1 VKPTIQDTALEPMF
15 SRRFLYT
22 LIIPLII
29 EQVLMVSIGMAD
41 TVMIASAGESAVS
54 AISLVDSIT
63 ILIVQLFAAFATGG
77 AVVASQYLGNKDH
90 ASANAAAK
98 QLILLSLLASIT
110 LLILC
115 MPFRRQIISF
125 IFGSIETSVLEGG
138 ATYFIYILLSLPFL
152 AAYNASAAL
161 FRSMGNS
168 KISLWVSLVMN
179 LVNVAGNAYFIFSL
193 HLGVIGAGLGTLLS
207 RIIGSAI
214 ILALLTDPTNQIS
227 VRNYRHWSLRWDM
240 IKRILHIGIPNGI
253 EGSVFQIG
261 KLLVQGFIAA
271 FGTASIAANAIA
283 NSVASFVNIPGGAIG
298 LASITVI
305 GQAVGAKRPDQAV
318 FYGKKL
324 LFAAYIA
331 MIVVAIPVFIFAP
344 KIVPIFNLSAEATEL
359 ASNVIQS
366 AMIFSS
372 ILWPTAF
379 SLPNFLRAA
388 GDAKFTM
395 VVSMVSMWA
404 SRVGM
409 SYLLA
414 IVFGW
419 GIYGVWFGMYIDWIF
434 RSICFI
440 TRFARGKWKTKRV
453 I

>member
-1 VKPTIQDTALEPMF
+1 MKPTIQDTALEPMF

-115 MPFRRQIISF
+115 MPFRKQIISF

>member
-1 VKPTIQDTALEPMF
+1 MKPTIQNTALEPMF

-179 LVNVAGNAYFIFSL
+179 LVNVAGNAYFIFAL

-331 MIVVAIPVFIFAP
+331 MIAVAIPVFIFAP

-359 ASNVIQS
+359 ASNVIRS

>member
-1 VKPTIQDTALEPMF
+1 MF

-77 AVVASQYLGNKDH
+77 AVVASQYLGNRDN

-98 QLILLSLLASIT
+98 QLILLSLLVSIF

-125 IFGSIETSVLEGG
+125 IFGSIEPSVLEGG

-179 LVNVAGNAYFIFSL
+179 LVNVAGNAYFIFAL

-214 ILALLTDPTNQIS
+214 ILALLTNPTNQIS

-318 FYGKKL
+318 FYGKRL

-331 MIVVAIPVFIFAP
+331 MIIVAIPVFIFAP
-344 KIVPIFNLSAEATEL
+344 KIVLIFNLSAEATEL
-359 ASNVIQS
+359 ASNVIRS

-372 ILWPTAF
+372 LLWPTAF

-414 IVFGW
+414 ILFGW

-440 TRFARGKWKTKRV
+440 TRFARGKWKTKR
-453 I
+453 II

>member
-359 ASNVIQS
+359 ASNVIRS

>member
-1 VKPTIQDTALEPMF
+1 MF

-359 ASNVIQS
+359 ASNVIRS

>member
-1 VKPTIQDTALEPMF
+1 MKPTIQDTALEPMF

-359 ASNVIQS
+359 ASNVIRS

>member
-1 VKPTIQDTALEPMF
+1 VKSTLQDTAMENMF
-15 SRRFLYT
+15 SRRFLYS
-22 LIIPLII
+22 LIVPLII

-77 AVVASQYLGNKDH
+77 AVVASQYLGRKDN
-90 ASANAAAK
+90 ASANEAAK
-98 QLILLSLLASIT
+98 QLILLSLIVSVAFML
-110 LLILC
+110 LC
-115 MPFRRQIISF
+115 MPFRSQIISF

-152 AAYNASAAL
+152 ATYNASAAL

-168 KISLWVSLVMN
+168 KVSLWVSVVMN
-179 LVNVAGNAYFIFSL
+179 LVNIAGNAYFIFAL

-207 RIIGSAI
+207 RIIGSTI
-214 ILALLTDPTNQIS
+214 ILVLLTNPSNQIV
-227 VRNYRHWSLRWDM
+227 VRNYRDWSLRWEM
-240 IKRILHIGIPNGI
+240 IKRIMHIGIPNGI

-298 LASITVI
+298 LASITII
-305 GQAVGAKRPDQAV
+305 GQAIGAKRPDQAV
-318 FYGKKL
+318 FYGKRL
-324 LFAAYIA
+324 LLAAYLA
-331 MIVVAIPVFIFAP
+331 MTIVAIPVFIFAP
-344 KIVPIFNLSAEATEL
+344 KIVMVFNLSAEATEL
-359 ASNVIQS
+359 ASNVIRS

-372 ILWPTAF
+372 LLWPAAF

-388 GDAKFTM
+388 GDVKFTM

-434 RSICFI
+434 RSTFFI

>member
-1 VKPTIQDTALEPMF
+1 MF

-77 AVVASQYLGNKDH
+77 AVVASQYLGNRDN

-98 QLILLSLLASIT
+98 QLILLSLLVSIF

-179 LVNVAGNAYFIFSL
+179 LVNVAGNAYFIFAL

-214 ILALLTDPTNQIS
+214 ILALLTNPTNQIS

-318 FYGKKL
+318 FYGKRM

-331 MIVVAIPVFIFAP
+331 MIIVAIPVFIFAP
-344 KIVPIFNLSAEATEL
+344 RIVLIFNLSAEATEL
-359 ASNVIQS
+359 ASNVIRS

-414 IVFGW
+414 ILFGW

>member
-1 VKPTIQDTALEPMF
+1 MF

-41 TVMIASAGESAVS
+41 TVMIASAGENAVS

-98 QLILLSLLASIT
+98 QLILLSLLVSIF

-179 LVNVAGNAYFIFSL
+179 LVNVAGNAYFIFAL

-214 ILALLTDPTNQIS
+214 ILALLTNPTNQIS

-318 FYGKKL
+318 FYGKRL

-331 MIVVAIPVFIFAP
+331 MIIVAIPVFIFAP
-344 KIVPIFNLSAEATEL
+344 KIVLIFNLSAEATEL
-359 ASNVIQS
+359 ASNVIRS

-372 ILWPTAF
+372 LLWPTAF

>member
-1 VKPTIQDTALEPMF
+1 MF

-77 AVVASQYLGNKDH
+77 AVVASQYLGNRDN

-98 QLILLSLLASIT
+98 QLILLSLLVSIF

-179 LVNVAGNAYFIFSL
+179 LVNVAGNAYFIFAL

-214 ILALLTDPTNQIS
+214 ILALLTNPTNQIS

-318 FYGKKL
+318 FYGKRL

-331 MIVVAIPVFIFAP
+331 MIIVAIPVFIFAP
-344 KIVPIFNLSAEATEL
+344 RIVLIFNLSVEATEL
-359 ASNVIQS
+359 ASNVIRS

>member
-1 VKPTIQDTALEPMF
+1 MKPIIQETALEPMF

-77 AVVASQYLGNKDH
+77 AVVASQYLGNRDN

-98 QLILLSLLASIT
+98 QLILLSLLVSIF

-179 LVNVAGNAYFIFSL
+179 LVNVAGNAYFIFAL

-207 RIIGSAI
+207 R
-214 ILALLTDPTNQIS
+214 
-227 VRNYRHWSLRWDM
+227 
-240 IKRILHIGIPNGI
+240 
-253 EGSVFQIG
+253 
-261 KLLVQGFIAA
+261 
-271 FGTASIAANAIA
+271 
-283 NSVASFVNIPGGAIG
+283 
-298 LASITVI
+298 
-305 GQAVGAKRPDQAV
+305 
-318 FYGKKL
+318 
-324 LFAAYIA
+324 
-331 MIVVAIPVFIFAP
+331 
-344 KIVPIFNLSAEATEL
+344 
-359 ASNVIQS
+359 
-366 AMIFSS
+366 
-372 ILWPTAF
+372 
-379 SLPNFLRAA
+379 
-388 GDAKFTM
+388 
-395 VVSMVSMWA
+395 
-404 SRVGM
+404 
-409 SYLLA
+409 
-414 IVFGW
+414 
-419 GIYGVWFGMYIDWIF
+419 
-434 RSICFI
+434 
-440 TRFARGKWKTKRV
+440 
-453 I
+453 

>member
-1 VKPTIQDTALEPMF
+1 MF

-179 LVNVAGNAYFIFSL
+179 LVNVAGNAYFIFAL

>member
-1 VKPTIQDTALEPMF
+1 MKPIIQETALEPMF

-77 AVVASQYLGNKDH
+77 AVVASQYLGNRDN

-98 QLILLSLLASIT
+98 QLILLSLLVSIF

-179 LVNVAGNAYFIFSL
+179 LVNVAGNAYFIFAL

-214 ILALLTDPTNQIS
+214 ILALLTNPTNQIS

-318 FYGKKL
+318 FYGKRL

-331 MIVVAIPVFIFAP
+331 MIIVAIPVFIFAP
-344 KIVPIFNLSAEATEL
+344 KIVLIFNLSAEATEL
-359 ASNVIQS
+359 ASNVIRS

-372 ILWPTAF
+372 LLWPTAF

-414 IVFGW
+414 ILFGW

-440 TRFARGKWKTKRV
+440 TRFARGKWKTKR
-453 I
+453 II

>member
-1 VKPTIQDTALEPMF
+1 MKPTTQDTALEPMF

-77 AVVASQYLGNKDH
+77 AVVASQYLGNRDH

-98 QLILLSLLASIT
+98 QLILLSLLVSIF

-179 LVNVAGNAYFIFSL
+179 LVNVAGNAYFIFAL

-214 ILALLTDPTNQIS
+214 ILALLTNPTNQIS

-318 FYGKKL
+318 FYGKRL

-331 MIVVAIPVFIFAP
+331 MIILAIPVFIFAP
-344 KIVPIFNLSAEATEL
+344 KIVQIFNLSAEANEL
-359 ASNVIQS
+359 ASNVIRS

-372 ILWPTAF
+372 LLWPTAF

-414 IVFGW
+414 ILFGW

>member
-1 VKPTIQDTALEPMF
+1 MKPIIQETALEPMF

-77 AVVASQYLGNKDH
+77 AVVASQYLGNRDN

-98 QLILLSLLASIT
+98 QLILLSLLVSIF

-179 LVNVAGNAYFIFSL
+179 LVNVAGNAYFIFAL

-214 ILALLTDPTNQIS
+214 ILALLTNPTNQIS

-318 FYGKKL
+318 FYGKRL

-331 MIVVAIPVFIFAP
+331 MIIVAIPVFIFAP
-344 KIVPIFNLSAEATEL
+344 KIVLI
-359 ASNVIQS
+359 
-366 AMIFSS
+366 
-372 ILWPTAF
+372 
-379 SLPNFLRAA
+379 
-388 GDAKFTM
+388 
-395 VVSMVSMWA
+395 
-404 SRVGM
+404 
-409 SYLLA
+409 
-414 IVFGW
+414 
-419 GIYGVWFGMYIDWIF
+419 
-434 RSICFI
+434 
-440 TRFARGKWKTKRV
+440 
-453 I
+453 

>member
-1 VKPTIQDTALEPMF
+1 
-15 SRRFLYT
+15 
-22 LIIPLII
+22 
-29 EQVLMVSIGMAD
+29 
-41 TVMIASAGESAVS
+41 
-54 AISLVDSIT
+54 
-63 ILIVQLFAAFATGG
+63 
-77 AVVASQYLGNKDH
+77 
-90 ASANAAAK
+90 
-98 QLILLSLLASIT
+98 
-110 LLILC
+110 
-115 MPFRRQIISF
+115 
-125 IFGSIETSVLEGG
+125 
-138 ATYFIYILLSLPFL
+138 
-152 AAYNASAAL
+152 
-161 FRSMGNS
+161 
-168 KISLWVSLVMN
+168 
-179 LVNVAGNAYFIFSL
+179 
-193 HLGVIGAGLGTLLS
+193 
-207 RIIGSAI
+207 
-214 ILALLTDPTNQIS
+214 
-227 VRNYRHWSLRWDM
+227 M
-240 IKRILHIGIPNGI
+240 IKRILHIGIPPNGI

-283 NSVASFVNIPGGAIG
+283 NSVASFVNIPGGGAIG

-305 GQAVGAKRPDQAV
+305 GQAVGGAKRPDQAV
-318 FYGKKL
+318 FYGKRL
-324 LFAAYIA
+324 LLVAYIA
-331 MIVVAIPVFIFAP
+331 MIIVAIPVFIFAP
-344 KIVPIFNLSAEATEL
+344 KIVLIFNLSSEATEL
-359 ASNVIQS
+359 ASNVIRS

-419 GIYGVWFGMYIDWIF
+419 GGIYGVWFGMYIDWIF
-434 RSICFI
+434 RSTCFI

>member
-1 VKPTIQDTALEPMF
+1 MF

-179 LVNVAGNAYFIFSL
+179 LVNVAGNAYFIFAL

-359 ASNVIQS
+359 ASNVIRS

>member
-1 VKPTIQDTALEPMF
+1 MKPTIQDTALEPMF

-115 MPFRRQIISF
+115 MPFRKQIISF

-359 ASNVIQS
+359 ASNVIRS

>member
-1 VKPTIQDTALEPMF
+1 MKPTIQNTALEPMF

-359 ASNVIQS
+359 ASNVIRS

>member
-1 VKPTIQDTALEPMF
+1 MKPIIQDTALEPMF

-77 AVVASQYLGNKDH
+77 AVVASQYLGNRDNV
-90 ASANAAAK
+90 SANAAAK
-98 QLILLSLLASIT
+98 QLILLSLLVSIF

-115 MPFRRQIISF
+115 MPFRRQIINF

-179 LVNVAGNAYFIFSL
+179 LVNVAGNAYFIFAL

-214 ILALLTDPTNQIS
+214 ILALLTNPTNQIS

-318 FYGKKL
+318 FYGKRL
-324 LFAAYIA
+324 LLAAYIA
-331 MIVVAIPVFIFAP
+331 MIIVAIPVFIFAP
-344 KIVPIFNLSAEATEL
+344 KIVLIFNLSAEATEL
-359 ASNVIQS
+359 ASNVIRS

-414 IVFGW
+414 ILFGW
-419 GIYGVWFGMYIDWIF
+419 GIYGVWFGMYIDWII

>member
-1 VKPTIQDTALEPMF
+1 MF

-98 QLILLSLLASIT
+98 QLILLSLLVSIF

-179 LVNVAGNAYFIFSL
+179 LVNVAGNAYFIFAL

-214 ILALLTDPTNQIS
+214 ILALLTNPTNQIS

-318 FYGKKL
+318 FYGKRL

-331 MIVVAIPVFIFAP
+331 MIIVAIPVFIFAP
-344 KIVPIFNLSAEATEL
+344 KIVLIFNLSAEATEL
-359 ASNVIQS
+359 ASNVIRS